1 MLAARSPARRRSTCL
16 RGEGARHRRIGVTG
30 TRRWALA
37 CTRAELE
44 AKGSTGVVVER
55 TRLALF
61 WLDGRPWAIGDACN
75 HKAGPLSGG
84 VLHGEYVMCPWHA
97 WEYSVKTG
105 RGPAPYDEEAVPSY
119 AAELRGDEVWVDL
132 APATPRVLAPHP
144 PHPLARPVVHE
155 PHERPRVVG
164 LSTTAMDR
172 DNPRFSTSDHL
183 LEHALAHAEAGLGAE
198 TRLLRLRE
206 LPFRECEGNYSKAA
220 RACTWPCAITER
232 FADDQLTPVYEAL
245 VHWADVV
252 LVATPIRWGA
262 PSALYTKMVER
273 MNCIQN
279 QVTIANRVLIQ
290 RKVAAFVITG
300 GQDNI
305 QAVAGQML
313 TFFGELGFSFPPFP
327 FIAHSRGWTAEDM
340 ERNVRAVRASD
351 SLRAGARELVARA
364 IDTART
370 LQAPA
375 HFERGGRK
383 AAPDTAPGSAADGA
397 TGGAASDAMAGAT
410 SDAMGGATSGAASD
424 ATGGAHGAATT
435 GAPLPSGGAA

>member
-1 MLAARSPARRRSTCL
+1 
-16 RGEGARHRRIGVTG
+16 VTG
-30 TRRWALA
+30 TERWTAA

-44 AKGSTGVVVER
+44 AKGSLGVTVER

-61 WLDGRPWAIGDACN
+61 WLEGRPWAIGDACN

-84 VLHGEYVMCPWHA
+84 AVHGEFVMCPWHA

-105 RGPAPYDEEAVPSY
+105 RGPAPYDAEAVPTY
-119 AAELRGDEVWVDL
+119 ATEVRGADIWVNL
-132 APATPRVLAPHP
+132 APATPRAPAPHP

-155 PHERPRVVG
+155 PHARPRVLG
-164 LSTTAMDR
+164 LSTTAMAA

-183 LEHALAHAEAGLGAE
+183 LVHALAHASAELNAE
-198 TRLLRLRE
+198 TKLLRLRE

-252 LVATPIRWGA
+252 LVATPIRWGG

-279 QVTIANRVLIQ
+279 QMTIANKVLIQ

-313 TFFGELGFSFPPFP
+313 TFFGELGFSFPQFP

-340 ERNVRAVRASD
+340 ERNVRAVQASE

-364 IDTART
+364 LDTSAT
-370 LQAPA
+370 LQVSA
-375 HFERGGRK
+375 HYDRGGRK
-383 AAPDTAPGSAADGA
+383 AAPDAAASAAAADTAADGPA
-397 TGGAASDAMAGAT
+397 AARGRGHKSGGGA
-410 SDAMGGATSGAASD
+410 
-424 ATGGAHGAATT
+424 
-435 GAPLPSGGAA
+435 